1 MWHKTIL
8 FLIYIWAFFT
18 IEIVSTIKQDKYLR
32 KEIIGDY
39 FQTILQQSGVA
50 TLSNCGAICS
60 ATQNHC
66 EGFFLEIENNVCHL
80 LKMVWPLPL
89 DISGSG
95 NITIFALEYVL
106 DIINSE
112 KNFKIPHFLMIKK
125 DGTLFDISSDE
136 TLSNS
141 ISTYYSSS
149 NNQVNGQE
157 SVCMVNK
164 EKVLFCCNYGTGK
177 MLSWDFNDQ
186 PFQEIF
192 NMNCRIKVVPIFAS
206 KTDFIFLSGGSK
218 YEILFLIFRTDFN
231 VMILSTIEF
240 SGECYEKNSEIPE
253 ACGKQIIM

>member
-1 MWHKTIL
+1 MRDKTIL
-8 FLIYIWAFFT
+8 FLIYNWAFFT

-32 KEIIGDY
+32 EEIIGDY
-39 FQTILQQSGVA
+39 FQTILQQSGVT

-66 EGFFLEIENNVCHL
+66 EGFFLENNVCHL

-89 DISGSG
+89 YISGSE
-95 NITIFALEYVL
+95 NITFFALEYVI

-141 ISTYYSSS
+141 ISSYYSSS

-157 SVCMVNK
+157 SVCMVTK
-164 EKVLFCCNYGTGK
+164 EKVLFIRSYT
-177 MLSWDFNDQ
+177 
-186 PFQEIF
+186 
-192 NMNCRIKVVPIFAS
+192 
-206 KTDFIFLSGGSK
+206 
-218 YEILFLIFRTDFN
+218 
-231 VMILSTIEF
+231 STQKI
-240 SGECYEKNSEIPE
+240 YY
-253 ACGKQIIM
+253 